1 MTIAITPEIEELVSE
16 RIRSGGYASATEV
29 ILVSL
34 RLLKEWEERLA
45 ELKREMQIGLD
56 AIQQGRFTTCAT
68 DAELDDFAA
77 LAHVE
82 NGRRVE
88 SASKRKR
95 NPSR

>member
-34 RLLKEWEERLA
+34 RLLKEGEERLA

-56 AIQQGRFTTCAT
+56 AIQQGRFMTCAT

-77 LAHVE
+77 EVIRQARE
-82 NGRRVE
+82 NSTQVSE
-88 SASKRKR
+88 
-95 NPSR
+95 P